1 MQTGSRVSCTERL
14 WALREERGQPD
25 RAGRGRKPAK
35 KRKSN
40 LSTPSLIFIQT
51 WESSFASH
59 ASTPP
64 ISLFLYY
71 PPPLSLCPFY
81 YLFPFTFFPLIM
93 TGLISSLT
101 YSIDYSW
108 ATGEEKSSRV
118 HPASRKQLQLKDKPV
133 LKHLEKL
140 LVTRLEFLGLFQCF
154 PFQWLTV
161 PNITWHHVDMFLE
174 NNRKHLQ

>member
-25 RAGRGRKPAK
+25 RAGRERKRDK

-40 LSTPSLIFIQT
+40 HSTPSLIFIQT
-51 WESSFASH
+51 WVKLCISCLHPSHFSLPLLSFPSLPLPLLLPIPFHFFSSH
-59 ASTPP
+59 HDWPH
-64 ISLFLYY
+64 
-71 PPPLSLCPFY
+71 
-81 YLFPFTFFPLIM
+81 
-93 TGLISSLT
+93 LISSLT

-118 HPASRKQLQLKDKPV
+118 GPASRKQLQLKDKPV

-154 PFQWLTV
+154 PFQWLTGQ
-161 PNITWHHVDMFLE
+161 T
-174 NNRKHLQ
+174 